1 MPAVVQPGEGSWSS
15 TIRSPP
21 VLLHPKS
28 GHLGQRRGLWRTP
41 MAKALGSFGKAA
53 DSERFK
59 RPFLHEAFHTCPP
72 KGRLSAAPG
81 PAGALRFVLRPAR
94 PGMRVHRPARSCG
107 PACHSARSRRPANT
121 SGLSHELLS
130 QAFETRG
137 RLGPGPVQQVWA
149 GPPSLARRLRA
160 SPGAR
165 GAPSPVGRVS
175 FHHRPSVR
183 APDNVAPSPPSP
195 ARRLSLRNSGW
206 RTLALPLGGNR
217 AGPAAGCPAPAPA
230 RPPRPGRE
238 ATSPAAEWK
247 PVRQVTNRWVVTV
260 ISQRMRRRSPGH
272 SKLISSDHPLPAPA
286 TNTHRREPIKREP
299 VRPAR
304 TLRLRER
311 PRGTPVAPGDASPP
325 PAAPGCRGPHWDR
338 RTQQLR
344 RAETGARRP
353 GRFGDF
359 FSDLPPP
366 HPPPASSPAWERW
379 DGSGSS
385 CGSGP
390 CRARRV
396 RRCPAPFW

>member
-1 MPAVVQPGEGSWSS
+1 MSQAEPEPWVGHKLFACRGCSQAKEAGPPPSAPLQSCCTRNRAIWDKDEGFGGGARGKPQWLRRWGLSGRRRTQSALNDPSS
-15 TIRSPP
+15 TKPSTPA
-21 VLLHPKS
+21 
-28 GHLGQRRGLWRTP
+28 RR
-41 MAKALGSFGKAA
+41 
-53 DSERFK
+53 
-59 RPFLHEAFHTCPP
+59 
-72 KGRLSAAPG
+72 KGGLSAAPG
-81 PAGALRFVLRPAR
+81 PAGSLRFVLRPAR
-94 PGMRVHRPARSCG
+94 PGLRVHPPARSCG

-165 GAPSPVGRVS
+165 GAPGLVGRVS
-175 FHHRPSVR
+175 LHHPRSVR
-183 APDNVAPSPPSP
+183 APDNVAPSPSSP

-299 VRPAR
+299 VRPAS

-325 PAAPGCRGPHWDR
+325 AAAPGCRGPHWDR

-353 GRFGDF
+353 GHG
-359 FSDLPPP
+359 LLE
-366 HPPPASSPAWERW
+366 EREALW
-379 DGSGSS
+379 LLLLRPRSEEHT
-385 CGSGP
+385 
-390 CRARRV
+390 
-396 RRCPAPFW
+396 

>member
-1 MPAVVQPGEGSWSS
+1 M
-15 TIRSPP
+15 
-21 VLLHPKS
+21 
-28 GHLGQRRGLWRTP
+28 
-41 MAKALGSFGKAA
+41 
-53 DSERFK
+53 
-59 RPFLHEAFHTCPP
+59 
-72 KGRLSAAPG
+72 
-81 PAGALRFVLRPAR
+81 
-94 PGMRVHRPARSCG
+94 
-107 PACHSARSRRPANT
+107 
-121 SGLSHELLS
+121 LS

-165 GAPSPVGRVS
+165 GAPGLVWRVS
-175 FHHRPSVR
+175 LHHPRSVR
-183 APDNVAPSPPSP
+183 APDNVAPSPSSP

-299 VRPAR
+299 VRPAS

-325 PAAPGCRGPHWDR
+325 AAAPGCRGPH
-338 RTQQLR
+338 
-344 RAETGARRP
+344 
-353 GRFGDF
+353 
-359 FSDLPPP
+359 
-366 HPPPASSPAWERW
+366 
-379 DGSGSS
+379 
-385 CGSGP
+385 
-390 CRARRV
+390 
-396 RRCPAPFW
+396 